1 MYGGVYGGMGG
12 MGGMGQQP
20 QQYMQQQPQQYMQQ
34 QVPQYMQ
41 QGPQVGGSFF
51 NMGGQGSP
59 QLTQRPSAPMAPQSS
74 GPSQPILSRAAMARG
89 TPNVMRRAEG
99 GITSLLDDSE

>member
-1 MYGGVYGGMGG
+1 MGG
-12 MGGMGQQP
+12 FGGYGQQP
-20 QQYMQQQPQQYMQQ
+20 QQYMQQPTQQYMQ
-34 QVPQYMQ
+34 P
-41 QGPQVGGSFF
+41 QGPQVFGDFF
-51 NMGGQGSP
+51 AMGGQGSP
-59 QLTQRPSAPMAPQSS
+59 QLTQRPSAPMPPQSS